1 MLFAHACS
9 VYRATESW
17 ATFKY
22 GPNGDFFDLC
32 PNHASGGRIKLW
44 CNCFCRNPMWQQHK
58 KKRSRFHQSY
68 LYFSAFKENR
78 VVKGFTGN
86 KLTVLL
92 ETEHSPAAGKKKHCG
107 SVCEIWLF
115 GFDRWEFLHRGNS
128 WTREVWV
135 IHTSPPPSL
144 LIIWPWVFR
153 CWTRRQGWIL
163 RRTSWRYCKLWNTST
178 SQT

>member
-1 MLFAHACS
+1 MLFVHACS

-68 LYFSAFKENR
+68 LYFSAFKANR

-92 ETEHSPAAGKKKHCG
+92 ETEHSPAAGKKNTAA
-107 SVCEIWLF
+107 LF
-115 GFDRWEFLHRGNS
+115 VRSGCSDLIDESFFTVGIPELGKCWG
-128 WTREVWV
+128 
-135 IHTSPPPSL
+135 IHPPPPSL

-153 CWTRRQGWIL
+153 CWTRRQGWTL